1 MNAPRQVENRFSAG
15 PHRPDR
21 AIALFGPHLIP
32 TPSPPGLLFP
42 LFSFLSFFFFFSF
55 SLFFLSSTIPPPFCT
70 LSLSHL
76 LCFTTSSSLSLY
88 TPTSPSFTMG
98 SVSNGSK
105 PGTFLFT
112 SESVGEG
119 HPDKIA

>member
-1 MNAPRQVENRFSAG
+1 MDAPRQVENRFSAG

-32 TPSPPGLLFP
+32 TPPPG
-42 LFSFLSFFFFFSF
+42 FFFPSSLF
-55 SLFFLSSTIPPPFCT
+55 SLFLLSLPLPFIHHPPFSH
-70 LSLSHL
+70 SLSHL
-76 LCFTTSSSLSLY
+76 FFASLL
-88 TPTSPSFTMG
+88 PLSPSIYSYLTSFTMG

>member
-1 MNAPRQVENRFSAG
+1 MSRLVFFHFFTS
-15 PHRPDR
+15 
-21 AIALFGPHLIP
+21 L
-32 TPSPPGLLFP
+32 
-42 LFSFLSFFFFFSF
+42 FLSLLPF
-55 SLFFLSSTIPPPFCT
+55 IHHPPPPFCT

>member
-55 SLFFLSSTIPPPFCT
+55 SLFFLSSTIPPPLLHSLT
-70 LSLSHL
+70 LTSAL
-76 LCFTTSSSLSLY
+76 LHY
-88 TPTSPSFTMG
+88 
-98 SVSNGSK
+98 
-105 PGTFLFT
+105 FLF
-112 SESVGEG
+112 SFSIYSYLSFIHNGQRLQRFQARNFPLHLRVRG
-119 HPDKIA
+119 